1 MSLRFIDKIIR
12 VFFIVLSL
20 SGMSQNI
27 DRVVAVVGKNI
38 ILKSEV
44 EIQLQEM
51 VANGMQKSAES
62 KCKVFEDLL
71 FQKLLLAQAD
81 KDSVSVKDEQ
91 VDTELERRMAYYIN
105 QFGSEERFESFYGK
119 TVDKF
124 KEELRDEVKNQ
135 LIIQQMQSKVTGE
148 IKVTPAEVRNF
159 FNSIPV
165 DSLPLINSE
174 IELGQI
180 VKKPM
185 VSEEAKKIAWEKLET
200 IRQRVL
206 KGESMAALATLYTED
221 PGSAKTGGRYDGIMR
236 GQFVPEFEAVAF
248 RIKPG
253 DVSEIFETQF
263 GYHFIELIARRG
275 ESVDVRHILMVA
287 KTSNADIIK
296 AKQELDSIYES
307 IISGRISF
315 CEAAAKYSD
324 EKETKNNCGSMM
336 NVAAGSTKF
345 DVTEVGQIDQNLVF
359 LLDKM
364 NVGDIT
370 KPTLFQSQDTKQ
382 AYRIVYLKSRS
393 EPHTANLKD
402 DYQRLQGLAT
412 IDKQKK
418 IVAAWIT
425 KKSKSTY
432 IKIDEEFVNCNFD
445 YNWIK

>member
-91 VDTELERRMAYYIN
+91 VDSELERRMAYYIN